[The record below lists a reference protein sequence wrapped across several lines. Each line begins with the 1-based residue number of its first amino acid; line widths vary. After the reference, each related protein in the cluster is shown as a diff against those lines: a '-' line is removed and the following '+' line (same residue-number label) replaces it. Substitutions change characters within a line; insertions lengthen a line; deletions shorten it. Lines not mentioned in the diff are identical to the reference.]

1 MQYVPRLYLI
11 FPLNKKIVKA
21 NGVVTKTA
29 VMGAAYNLLLY
40 MLASHV
46 SSLSLSLPP
55 YCEKSSLYA
64 TRRNLENS

>member
-46 SSLSLSLPP
+46 SSLSLSLNPLP
-55 YCEKSSLYA
+55 FVKRVAYMLPEE
-64 TRRNLENS
+64 T